1 MKLTAF
7 TSTFASMSIEV
18 RNLSKYYGEQPAVD
32 RISFSVKKGE
42 VAGFLG
48 PNGAGKSTTMKIITT
63 YMEGSEGEVFVSG
76 KEVTKEPDW
85 VKKQIG
91 YLPEQNPLYT
101 DLYVH
106 EYLEYSGSLYGLS
119 GRALRNSVAEMVE
132 RCGLTR
138 EQNKKI
144 EALSRGYRQRV
155 GLAQALLH
163 NPPILILD
171 EPTSGLDPN
180 QLTEIRELIR
190 EVSADKTVLF
200 STHIMQEVEAICDRV
215 IVINSGR
222 IVADD
227 SLSNL
232 LGQKGSLLVAQFSV
246 SVDPGIFSGILG
258 ILSCESGPD
267 NTILFRAESVDPRPA
282 IFKLVA
288 ERQLPLLSL
297 DKKENSME
305 DVFRMLTTLNTNSPA
320 S

>member
-18 RNLSKYYGEQPAVD
+18 RNLSKYYGEKPAVD

-171 EPTSGLDPN
+171 EPTAGLDPN

>member
-1 MKLTAF
+1 MKLSAL
-7 TSTFASMSIEV
+7 TSTFAPMSIEV
-18 RNLSKYYGEQPAVD
+18 RNLSKYYGDKPAVD
-32 RISFSVKKGE
+32 RISFSVRKGE

-63 YMEGSEGEVFVSG
+63 YLEGSEGQVFVAG
-76 KEVTKEPDW
+76 KEVTAESAW
-85 VKKQIG
+85 VKNQIG

-106 EYLEYSGSLYGLS
+106 EYLEYSGSLYGLG
-119 GRALRNSVAEMVE
+119 GRQLRERVGEMVE

-144 EALSRGYRQRV
+144 EELSRGYRQRV

-180 QLTEIRELIR
+180 QLTEIRQLIR

-215 IVINSGR
+215 IVINAGK

-232 LGQKGSLLVAQFSV
+232 LGQKGSLLVAQFGV
-246 SVDPGIFSGILG
+246 TIDPELFYDIPGL
-258 ILSCESGPD
+258 LACEVGPD
-267 NTILFRAESVDPRPA
+267 NTILFKAESVDLRPA
-282 IFKLVA
+282 IFKRVA
-288 ERQLPLLSL
+288 DRQLPLLSL

-305 DVFRMLTTLNTNSPA
+305 EVFRALTTLNTNPSA